1 MGRRRLVYYSDEDE
15 GENNNNQPQPQT
27 QSQTH
32 PEQPSSLPSSPS
44 PTTNNEAHVSP
55 LEISD
60 DGDFVEVSDDDEEFI
75 DVSDNLSPPSPP
87 PPPPPAPHSDHHM
100 PHPSTFGCPVG
111 DFLQGL
117 GLRLKREWLDACVQ
131 GLERSVP
138 GFEGLNVD
146 VKAKLCFERF
156 LVSDMNQFGGGLLPE
171 NVHSLHLVDLPG
183 RYVLQVD
190 EIVNI
195 SCPLKSRYQK
205 AAPGIKRCL
214 KLSMTDGVQRVFGME
229 YRPIKD
235 LDALSPAGLKVVICN
250 VHVRH
255 GLLMLVPET
264 FEVLGGLVQEMEE
277 ARQRLVDEV
286 NKPPRG
292 IRTRNRELPPLRTR
306 ATLAA
311 WSSSN
316 DHVPGN
322 NHNTTSDFRTPLQVH
337 QAAATH
343 VAPSTNTNE
352 RMEEDIPGRVNEE
365 NYNPN
370 PSANVHDV
378 EESPDTY
385 VAPGNVAGQRNKEE
399 LSGRVSGENFSRNPS
414 ANVTFGEDGSPAPA
428 SAESVISKTPRSVV
442 AGIEHLHM
450 NSIGPNSASGSRP
463 TGQSSDVASVM
474 DETDTDTVPPTTRYP
489 VSDPYLN
496 DNEDTIMVDLVQHP
510 VILSGAREPPFTYLS
525 SLSAKLA
532 AMTGRV
538 HSVKGMIKCFLTGVK
553 GFQYREKATYDL
565 RVFVDDGSL
574 IKEIRIHHNLV
585 QKLIGHSPREVMA
598 ALASPDTGIVNNIKE
613 TLRNFQNFLAS
624 FEGKMLIEMHD
635 HHEHPV
641 AVEMNVGCPE
651 SDALLLLRRVK
662 SSFSSPQTRSLPVD
676 PIDLSP

>member
-32 PEQPSSLPSSPS
+32 PEQPSSLPSCPS

-87 PPPPPAPHSDHHM
+87 SPPPPAPHSDHHM

-264 FEVLGGLVQEMEE
+264 FEVLGGLVQVMEA

-292 IRTRNRELPPLRTR
+292 IRNREHPPLRTR

-316 DHVPGN
+316 DHVAGN

-343 VAPSTNTNE
+343 VNTNQ

-385 VAPGNVAGQRNKEE
+385 VAPGNVAGERIEEE

-428 SAESVISKTPRSVV
+428 SAESVISKAPRSVV

-450 NSIGPNSASGSRP
+450 NSIDPNSASGLRP

-489 VSDPYLN
+489 MCDPYLN
-496 DNEDTIMVDLVQHP
+496 DNEDTVMADLVQHP
-510 VILSGAREPPFTYLS
+510 LILSGAREPPFTYLS

-532 AMTGRV
+532 AMTERV

-585 QKLIGHSPREVMA
+585 QKLIGHSPQEVMA

-613 TLRNFQNFLAS
+613 ALRNFQNFLAS
-624 FEGKMLIEMHD
+624 FEGKMLIEMHE

>member
-87 PPPPPAPHSDHHM
+87 SPPPPAPHSDHHM

-131 GLERSVP
+131 GLERSVL

-264 FEVLGGLVQEMEE
+264 FEVLGGLVQVMEA

-292 IRTRNRELPPLRTR
+292 IRNRELPPLRTR

-311 WSSSN
+311 WSSGN
-316 DHVPGN
+316 DHVAGN

-343 VAPSTNTNE
+343 VNTNQ

-385 VAPGNVAGQRNKEE
+385 VAPGNVAGERIEEE

-428 SAESVISKTPRSVV
+428 SAKSVISKAPRSVV
-442 AGIEHLHM
+442 
-450 NSIGPNSASGSRP
+450 
-463 TGQSSDVASVM
+463 V
-474 DETDTDTVPPTTRYP
+474 DTVPPTTRYP

-496 DNEDTIMVDLVQHP
+496 DNEDTVMADLVQHP
-510 VILSGAREPPFTYLS
+510 LILSGAREPPFTYLS

-532 AMTGRV
+532 AMTERV

-585 QKLIGHSPREVMA
+585 QKLIGHSPQEVMA

-613 TLRNFQNFLAS
+613 ALRNFQNFLAS
-624 FEGKMLIEMHD
+624 FEGKMLIEMHE

-662 SSFSSPQTRSLPVD
+662 SSFSSPQTTSLPVD

>member
-1 MGRRRLVYYSDEDE
+1 MRRLRLSYYSDEDE
-15 GENNNNQPQPQT
+15 EEHYNNQPQPQP
-27 QSQTH
+27 QR
-32 PEQPSSLPSSPS
+32 SSPPTNPS
-44 PTTNNEAHVSP
+44 PTNNQSHLSP

-75 DVSDNLSPPSPP
+75 DVSENLPPPSPP
-87 PPPPPAPHSDHHM
+87 PPPPAPHPDHHM

-117 GLRLKREWLDACVQ
+117 GLRLKREWLDSCVQ

-138 GFEGLNVD
+138 GFDDLDVP

-171 NVHSLHLVDLPG
+171 NVHSLHLVDLTG

-264 FEVLGGLVQEMEE
+264 FEVLGGLVEEMEA

-292 IRTRNRELPPLRTR
+292 IRTRNRVVPPLRTR

-311 WSSSN
+311 WPSGN
-316 DHVPGN
+316 DHVAGN
-322 NHNTTSDFRTPLQVH
+322 NHTTTSDFRTPSQVH
-337 QAAATH
+337 QAATY
-343 VAPSTNTNE
+343 VAPGTDTSQ
-352 RMEEDIPGRVNEE
+352 RIEEEFPGLVNEE
-365 NYNPN
+365 IYNRN
-370 PSANVHDV
+370 PSANVVLDA
-378 EESPDTY
+378 EEFPDTY
-385 VAPGNVAGQRNKEE
+385 VAPANVAGQRIEE
-399 LSGRVSGENFSRNPS
+399 EFPGRVSGGNFIRNPS
-414 ANVTFGEDGSPAPA
+414 ANVVFGEEGSPAPA
-428 SAESVISKTPRSVV
+428 SAESAISKAPRSV
-442 AGIEHLHM
+442 AIGIEHLHM
-450 NSIGPNSASGSRP
+450 NAMCTNSTSAVRP
-463 TGQSSDVASVM
+463 PGQSSDVASVM
-474 DETDTDTVPPTTRYP
+474 DETDTDTVPPTMAYSA
-489 VSDPYLN
+489 SDPYLN
-496 DNEDTIMVDLVQHP
+496 DNDDIFMVEEVEHP
-510 VILSGAREPPFTYLS
+510 LILSGAREPPFTYLA

-532 AMTGRV
+532 TMKGSV
-538 HSVKGMIKCFLTGVK
+538 HSVNGMIKCFLTGVK
-553 GFQYREKATYDL
+553 GFQYKERSSYDL
-565 RVFVDDGSL
+565 RVYVDDGSL
-574 IKEIRIHHNLV
+574 ISQIRVHHNVV
-585 QKLIGHSPREVMA
+585 QKLIGHSPQEVIA
-598 ALASPDTGIVNNIKE
+598 ALSSSDTGIVSNIKE
-613 TLRNFQNFLAS
+613 TLLNFQKFLAS
-624 FEGKMLIEMHD
+624 FEGKMLIEMH
-635 HHEHPV
+635 EKPQLPV
-641 AVEMNVGCPE
+641 ALEMNVGCPE

-662 SSFSSPQTRSLPVD
+662 SSFSSQTRRPLPAD

>member
-87 PPPPPAPHSDHHM
+87 SPPPPAPHSDHHM

-131 GLERSVP
+131 GLERSVL

-264 FEVLGGLVQEMEE
+264 FEVLGGLVQVMEA

-292 IRTRNRELPPLRTR
+292 IRARNRELPPLRTR

-311 WSSSN
+311 WSSGN
-316 DHVPGN
+316 DHVAGN

-343 VAPSTNTNE
+343 VNTNQ

-385 VAPGNVAGQRNKEE
+385 VAPGNVAGERIEEE

-428 SAESVISKTPRSVV
+428 SAKSVISKAPRSVV
-442 AGIEHLHM
+442 
-450 NSIGPNSASGSRP
+450 
-463 TGQSSDVASVM
+463 V
-474 DETDTDTVPPTTRYP
+474 DTVPPTTRYP

-496 DNEDTIMVDLVQHP
+496 DNEDTVMADLVQHP
-510 VILSGAREPPFTYLS
+510 LILSGAREPPFTYLS

-532 AMTGRV
+532 AMTERV

-585 QKLIGHSPREVMA
+585 QKLIGHSPQEVMA

-613 TLRNFQNFLAS
+613 ALRNFQNFLAS
-624 FEGKMLIEMHD
+624 FEGKMLIEMHE

-662 SSFSSPQTRSLPVD
+662 SSFSSPQTTSLPVD